1 MTTIRTVGLL
11 GGGVIGAGWAARLL
25 LNGIDVVVAE
35 TAEEAEAA
43 IDAVLDNARRAYRH
57 LTLCPPGPEGRLTVV
72 GAIEAAAEAADFI
85 QESLPENQDLK
96 TDLLGRASRA
106 ARPDVVIA
114 SSTSGLRPT
123 VLQAEITEP
132 DRFVVGHPFNPVY
145 LMPLVEVCAGAE
157 TDPAVPARAAAF
169 YRSIGMHPL
178 MLKTEIDG
186 FIADRL
192 MEALWREA
200 LHLINDDVAT
210 AAEIDDAIRFGPGL
224 RWAFMGTFL
233 TYRLAGGGAGMR
245 HFLAQFGPAL
255 KLPWSKLEAPE
266 LTDDLIERLA
276 DQSDAQADGQSIR
289 SLERL
294 RDDCLVAVMQG
305 LKRHAFGAGST
316 LKHYEEILYERA
328 HQTVMVADTAID
340 VPLVLHRGRV
350 AAEWVD
356 YNGHMTESRYL
367 QIFGDGTDA
376 LLRFVGIDSAY
387 HAAGGSYYTVETHI
401 MNLAEVAAGAPF
413 EVRSRILAVDDKRLH
428 VFHALHHGDDG
439 TALATAEHMLV
450 HVDTDKGRA
459 APARADVR
467 DRLAAIVAAQ
477 AGLGVPESAGRR
489 IAMPGAE
496 GKAAP

>member
-1 MTTIRTVGLL
+1 MTEVRTVGLL

-25 LNGIDVVVAE
+25 LNNIDVVVADNAAG
-35 TAEEAEAA
+35 TEAA
-43 IDAVLDNARRAYRH
+43 IAEVMDNARRAYRN
-57 LTLCPPGPEGRLTVV
+57 LTLCPPGAEGSLTIVQSV
-72 GAIEAAAEAADFI
+72 EAAAEAADFV
-85 QESLPENQDLK
+85 QENLPEDQALK
-96 TDLLGRASRA
+96 TALLGRASRA

-123 VLQAEITEP
+123 ALQADIAKP
-132 DRFVVGHPFNPVY
+132 GRFVVGHPFNPVY
-145 LMPLVEVCAGAE
+145 LMPLVEICGGAG
-157 TDPAVPARAAAF
+157 TSPDVPGRAADF
-169 YRSIGMHPL
+169 YRSIGLHPL

-233 TYRLAGGGAGMR
+233 TYRLAGGAAGMR

-276 DQSDAQADGQSIR
+276 GQSDDQAGGQSIR

-305 LKRHAFGAGST
+305 LKRHDFGAGRA
-316 LKHYEEILYERA
+316 LKQYEEILYERA
-328 HQTVMVADTAID
+328 HQTVMVQGDRID
-340 VPLVLHRGRV
+340 APLVLHQSRV

-367 QIFGDGTDA
+367 QVFGDGTDA

-401 MNLAEVAAGAPF
+401 MNLAEVSAGAPI
-413 EVRSRILAVDDKRLH
+413 EVRSQVLGVDDKRLH
-428 VFHALHHGDDG
+428 VLHALHHGNEG
-439 TALATAEHMLV
+439 TQLATAEQMLV
-450 HVDTDKGRA
+450 HVDTALGRA
-459 APARADVR
+459 APAELEVR
-467 DRLAAIVAAQ
+467 DRLVAIAEAHSV
-477 AGLGVPESAGRR
+477 LDIPDSVGRR
-489 IAMPGAE
+489 ITMPSAP
-496 GKAAP
+496 KARP